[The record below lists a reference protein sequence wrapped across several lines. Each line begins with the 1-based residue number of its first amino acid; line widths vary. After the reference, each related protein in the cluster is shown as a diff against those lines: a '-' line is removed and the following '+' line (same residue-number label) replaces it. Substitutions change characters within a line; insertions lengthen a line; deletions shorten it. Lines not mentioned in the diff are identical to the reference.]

1 LLREVDLI
9 LKKKDLD
16 LSVLA
21 SSMGLKNKID
31 EMMDLNDDHIES
43 FIENINIHC
52 FKRGLKAED
61 FVNIIDKTVA
71 LSQNLGMPVDQMANY
86 ITKRVR
92 VRETEWRNRRCKS
105 KTTSDIRRL
114 QYITM
119 NNLEE

>member
-1 LLREVDLI
+1 MLREVDLI

-21 SSMGLKNKID
+21 SSIGLKNKID

>member
-21 SSMGLKNKID
+21 SSIGLKNKID

-92 VRETEWRNRRCKS
+92 LRETEWRNRRCKS

>member
-1 LLREVDLI
+1 
-9 LKKKDLD
+9 
-16 LSVLA
+16 
-21 SSMGLKNKID
+21 
-31 EMMDLNDDHIES
+31 MMDLNDDHIES

-71 LSQNLGMPVDQMANY
+71 LSQNFGMPVDQMANY

>member
-21 SSMGLKNKID
+21 SSIGLKNKID
-31 EMMDLNDDHIES
+31 EMMDLNDDHIEF

-71 LSQNLGMPVDQMANY
+71 LSQNFGMPVDQMANY

>member
-1 LLREVDLI
+1 MQH
-9 LKKKDLD
+9 
-16 LSVLA
+16 S
-21 SSMGLKNKID
+21 
-31 EMMDLNDDHIES
+31 
-43 FIENINIHC
+43 INIHC

-61 FVNIIDKTVA
+61 FANIIDKTVA

>member
-1 LLREVDLI
+1 MLREVDLI

-21 SSMGLKNKID
+21 SSIGLKNKID

-119 NNLEE
+119 NNLE